1 MLATNSEGEIW
12 HSRCLMANLLL
23 GLAVCLLSILSARAA
38 TVPPGFAETTI
49 PGPSAGNWDE
59 AVGLAFEDNGRM
71 YVWERSG
78 RVWFKD
84 PTDGSFTKLL
94 DISEEVGDW
103 GDYGCLGFALDPNF
117 RANGYIYLL
126 YTVDRHHLLFFGTP
140 NYNPNSN
147 QYNAAT
153 IGRVTRYTC
162 LSSD

>member
-1 MLATNSEGEIW
+1 MLATDSEGSII
-12 HSRCLMANLLL
+12 HLRSIRARLLL
-23 GLAVCLLSILSARAA
+23 AIGTCLLWLFSAQAA
-38 TVPPGFAETTI
+38 TVAPGFAETVI

-59 AVGLAFEDNGRM
+59 AVGLTFEDNGRM

-84 PTDGSFTKLL
+84 TTDSSFTKLL

-126 YTVDRHHLLFFGTP
+126 YTVDRHHLLFFGSP

-147 QYNAAT
+147 Q
-153 IGRVTRYTC
+153 
-162 LSSD
+162 